1 LISGATASILAASIQ
16 TEGAEAMNDRGLAKT
31 VEQLQEAVAA
41 LERRHDDLALKTQM
55 MSSRLLGSW
64 GWDRFLST
72 PEFWENVMDVGLS
85 ECSKGCIKTLQD
97 RRAEIANLP
106 CEERA
111 AAYAQASADAQECH
125 RRCADRF
132 PITPF

>member
-1 LISGATASILAASIQ
+1 
-16 TEGAEAMNDRGLAKT
+16 MNDRGLAKT
-31 VEQLQEAVAA
+31 VEELQEAVAA

-85 ECSKGCIKTLQD
+85 ECAKACIEENQR
-97 RRAEIANLP
+97 RRAAIAELP

-111 AAYAQASADAQECH
+111 AAYAQAAADVAQCQKN
-125 RRCADRF
+125 CADRF